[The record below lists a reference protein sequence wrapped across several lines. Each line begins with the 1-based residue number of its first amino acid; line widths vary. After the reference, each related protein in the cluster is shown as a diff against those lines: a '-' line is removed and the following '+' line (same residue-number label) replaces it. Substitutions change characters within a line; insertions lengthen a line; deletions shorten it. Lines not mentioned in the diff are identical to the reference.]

1 MLAARNSA
9 MKTSDHN
16 VTELLKV
23 WEGGNEAALQTLAD
37 VVYRDLKRL
46 ARYYMANE
54 RSGHTLETGALIN
67 EAFLQLVDLK
77 RIQWQDRNHF
87 YSMAARMMR
96 RVLVDY
102 ARSRKY
108 QKRGAGAH
116 AVTLT
121 GAGIV
126 SAQRSSEFLALDEAL
141 ERLGRTD
148 KRKAEVVELRFFGG
162 FSVEE
167 IAEVL
172 NVSSVTVLRD
182 WRFAKAWLEK
192 EIARAG

>member
-1 MLAARNSA
+1 
-9 MKTSDHN
+9 MKATDHD
-16 VTELLKV
+16 VTALLKA
-23 WEGGNEAALQTLAD
+23 WEGGDEAALQTLAD
-37 VVYRDLKRL
+37 VVYRELKRL

-54 RSGHTLETGALIN
+54 RSGHTLETGALLN

-121 GAGIV
+121 GAGLV
-126 SAQRSSEFLALDEAL
+126 SAQRSGEFLALDEAMD
-141 ERLGRTD
+141 RLSQTD

-162 FSVEE
+162 FSVDE
-167 IAEVL
+167 IAGIL
-172 NVSSVTVLRD
+172 NVASVTVLRD

-192 EIARAG
+192 EISRH